1 MLDAL
6 DHIELEQAQGYID
19 EVLAMLPTAARQ
31 ILEAMMSTG
40 TREYKSRYARHYYGQ
55 GKAEGKA
62 EGIAEGEVRGEAKML
77 LLILTARGIE
87 VPQDA
92 RELILACTDLERIEA
107 WGRRAGTVASIDE
120 LLG

>member
-55 GKAEGKA
+55 GKA